1 MPSNDSGGTY
11 ARCGKKRKFR
21 SPTSWLRMSRFAATS
36 SSGEWKNLEFSSS
49 HCCEL
54 FSFPRSGVKIP
65 KCFRNIPHALRTQH
79 LHMILRSTQTF
90 QWNDIPICHSSCL
103 FASPS
108 FCGKPKLSDLTF
120 IIGSRTG
127 GALTMKL
134 TTTMMAVAALCTLAS
149 GCVSTQTAADRAS
162 TVRLKLNAAQDEAYL
177 NP

>member
-1 MPSNDSGGTY
+1 
-11 ARCGKKRKFR
+11 
-21 SPTSWLRMSRFAATS
+21 
-36 SSGEWKNLEFSSS
+36 
-49 HCCEL
+49 
-54 FSFPRSGVKIP
+54 
-65 KCFRNIPHALRTQH
+65 
-79 LHMILRSTQTF
+79 MILRSTQTF